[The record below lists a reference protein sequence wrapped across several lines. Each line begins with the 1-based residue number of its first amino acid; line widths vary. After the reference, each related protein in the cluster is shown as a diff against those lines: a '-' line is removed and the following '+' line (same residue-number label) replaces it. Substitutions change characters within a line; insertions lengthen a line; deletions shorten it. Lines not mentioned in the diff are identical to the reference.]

1 LKDKQDIEKLRQKL
15 TQDKAVLVI
24 CGPTGV
30 GKSRTAIELAAV
42 FSTHLISVDSMQTY
56 KGMDIGTDK
65 MPSGEIEQYMIDLF
79 EPDTYVTA
87 VMFRD
92 LCRDVIRKEFFEK
105 QRIPILVGG
114 SGLYI
119 RAVMDKLDF
128 APGKNK
134 ESRKKL
140 RNQIEKEGLE
150 KFFKKLQEVDP
161 EYSRK
166 IGPNDSRRIIRGLEV
181 YNITGKPYSAYQKSW
196 KERESVYNSF
206 FIGLC
211 KDRKILY
218 NDIDRRVECMF
229 EQGLIE
235 EVKELLD
242 KGYGQSY
249 PLRQATGYK
258 EAARYIKG
266 EISLKE
272 CIELVKRNSRRLAK
286 KQLTWFKADPRINWI
301 RADKYD
307 NIFSLNCEIIRVIG
321 EKR

>member
-1 LKDKQDIEKLRQKL
+1 
-15 TQDKAVLVI
+15 
-24 CGPTGV
+24 
-30 GKSRTAIELAAV
+30 
-42 FSTHLISVDSMQTY
+42 
-56 KGMDIGTDK
+56 
-65 MPSGEIEQYMIDLF
+65 
-79 EPDTYVTA
+79 
-87 VMFRD
+87 
-92 LCRDVIRKEFFEK
+92 
-105 QRIPILVGG
+105 
-114 SGLYI
+114 
-119 RAVMDKLDF
+119 
-128 APGKNK
+128 
-134 ESRKKL
+134 
-140 RNQIEKEGLE
+140 
-150 KFFKKLQEVDP
+150 
-161 EYSRK
+161 
-166 IGPNDSRRIIRGLEV
+166 
-181 YNITGKPYSAYQKSW
+181 
-196 KERESVYNSF
+196 
-206 FIGLC
+206 
-211 KDRKILY
+211 
-218 NDIDRRVECMF
+218 MF